1 MHLISRLRCWSNSK
15 QSWTRGVFARFASSR
30 ANVLTLWQFPQSWSD
45 YDLILSAS
53 MLEYLARTDLSQ
65 ALSGLRDRLVAN
77 GALLSVVTR
86 KNWITKILI
95 EWWWHAAR
103 YTRQELRSVLL
114 AEHIELR
121 VGRATRSI
129 DPA

>member
-1 MHLISRLRCWSNSK
+1 
-15 QSWTRGVFARFASSR
+15 
-30 ANVLTLWQFPQSWSD
+30 
-45 YDLILSAS
+45 

-121 VGRATRSI
+121 GGRATRSI